1 MKIDG
6 AGAVLTG
13 FFSRPTTNE
22 PSNRYSGGENE
33 DYSNRPRMS
42 HDKPQGYGANPTYGS
57 AGDPSPAYS
66 SGYASGGQ
74 TYGAPGA
81 GGEYRGTETYAPTG
95 QAPGGAEG
103 YGYSSGGPRHEGVEQ
118 RYGGRDSSYKSSE
131 PDDGSKSSSGYNPS
145 YGGPRD
151 DGDGDRYSGIS
162 SGYKPPG
169 SEYGAKSGSGYGAS
183 QAYGGRQ
190 GGGDNDKYPGH
201 GYTAPDS
208 DTYGTESQFGYNAPQ
223 SDGGPRRSDGDTD
236 EYGGKKGSGYQTPKQ
251 DTYGSKNSAGYNAS
265 QSYGASR
272 RGDGDEPSGRP
283 SQYSSTSGGANAP
296 SGGFLSGSGDAS
308 RRDDSKPGTNTTYG
322 GRGSGYGGRGS
333 GTAEPPYDSN
343 TTSGYNAPRRD
354 QDTYPGTQS
363 QGPPRRDNLG
373 DVETDARYKQHF
385 DAHAQAYG

>member
-1 MKIDG
+1 MKIDE

-13 FFSRPTTNE
+13 FFSRPPTNE
-22 PSNRYSGGENE
+22 PSNRYSSGENE
-33 DYSNRPRMS
+33 DYSSRPRMS
-42 HDKPQGYGANPTYGS
+42 HDKPQGYGTNPTYGS
-57 AGDPSPAYS
+57 AGDPPPVYA

-81 GGEYRGTETYAPTG
+81 GGGYRGTETYAPTG

-103 YGYSSGGPRHEGVEQ
+103 YGPARDQYSSRPGHNDEASDSRYGDSRYSSDESAGRKSYDQYGGGSNAPGDDGYSSGGPRREGVEQ
-118 RYGGRDSSYKSSE
+118 RYGGRDPSYKSSQSE
-131 PDDGSKSSSGYNPS
+131 YGSKSGSGYNPS

-151 DGDGDRYSGIS
+151 DGDGDRHSGIS

-190 GGGDNDKYPGH
+190 GGGDNDKYPGR

-208 DTYGTESQFGYNAPQ
+208 DSYGTESQSGYNAPQ
-223 SDGGPRRSDGDTD
+223 SDGGPRR
-236 EYGGKKGSGYQTPKQ
+236 
-251 DTYGSKNSAGYNAS
+251 A
-265 QSYGASR
+265 
-272 RGDGDEPSGRP
+272 
-283 SQYSSTSGGANAP
+283 SGGGNAP

-308 RRDDSKPGTNTTYG
+308 EPGTNSTYG
-322 GRGSGYGGRGS
+322 GRGSGYGGRGD

-343 TTSGYNAPRRD
+343 TSSGYNAPRRD